1 MDRFGFVAVLTA
13 NTVEHVRVIVV
24 SDNRKSREE

>member
-13 NTVEHVRVIVV
+13 NTVELVRVIVV